1 MTKTK
6 VKINSLNTSVNT
18 PVVNNL
24 IIQSQDREKVQNV
37 YSSYISPAGAQ
48 WETRAINTSNH
59 WNALTNPTSLK
70 QILKFKETTPSHLN
84 TELLY

>member
-1 MTKTK
+1 MTKSK

-18 PVVNNL
+18 PVVNNQ

-48 WETRAINTSNH
+48 
-59 WNALTNPTSLK
+59 
-70 QILKFKETTPSHLN
+70 
-84 TELLY
+84 